1 MKADDFIPAEVED
14 LQVGVEGEVCV
25 VDLLHVVVGEI
36 YRQLLLAKSS
46 LKLIK
51 TLPRYLRLL
60 WSPAGR
66 VRRPRQLQFA
76 EES

>member
-46 LKLIK
+46 LKLVK
-51 TLPRYLRLL
+51 PYRDT
-60 WSPAGR
+60 
-66 VRRPRQLQFA
+66 
-76 EES
+76 